1 MVAPEDGGAFCS
13 CCRGENRCT
22 VARAKTCA
30 KIFLAQLFSHVG
42 LCALVVGYAI
52 MGAFIFMALE
62 RGKEFETRSGKTS
75 ISLLISYNKLN
86 FFQFEYSRDKVKA
99 IRDDT
104 LDQLYNIT
112 GRKRTKDGCRK
123 KFKIYLENSFPH
135 ICT

>member
-1 MVAPEDGGAFCS
+1 MKTCKDSFFFIWHTFSSPQTTLVVAPEDGGAFCS

-75 ISLLISYNKLN
+75 ISPFN
-86 FFQFEYSRDKVKA
+86 FLQ
-99 IRDDT
+99 
-104 LDQLYNIT
+104 
-112 GRKRTKDGCRK
+112 
-123 KFKIYLENSFPH
+123 
-135 ICT
+135 